1 MTSSRRSFYL
11 EINLMKGGK
20 VFMSIQ
26 KSSIKRLTAFFKGL
40 RDNANVSRA
49 LCVEQTT
56 SPVALSHQPVYPNR
70 DVTKAEDL
78 ERYYAKP
85 GEAEWG
91 C

>member
-1 MTSSRRSFYL
+1 
-11 EINLMKGGK
+11 
-20 VFMSIQ
+20 MSIQ
-26 KSSIKRLTAFFKGL
+26 KSSIKRLTIFFKGL

-56 SPVALSHQPVYPNR
+56 SQVAPSCQPVHSNR
-70 DVTKAEDL
+70 EVMKVEDL